1 MRLSPPPR
9 RCLRR
14 ATRACAPDFGATLE
28 RRRPIGRPDTTVIR
42 AYIGHTCEGGSV
54 LSGHVPG
61 WHQLAARS
69 GHGHIHIGADQR
81 TVVRYRCGWVGQSAI
96 DGALRC
102 AALCQSAADSN
113 ATACRA
119 WPSHA
124 QRSRRR
130 LALFSTG
137 LQTHGGVTP
146 PPACNRWLECH
157 LSRCEGWLCHAIA
170 SAPSRRS
177 PWLFTAGPRAR
188 HSTGA
193 TSVTRVLEVL
203 CAL

>member
-14 ATRACAPDFGATLE
+14 ATRACAPDCGATLE
-28 RRRPIGRPDTTVIR
+28 WSRPIGRPDTTVIR
-42 AYIGHTCEGGSV
+42 AYIDNTCEGGSA

-61 WHQLAARS
+61 WHQLAASS
-69 GHGHIHIGADQR
+69 GHGHIHTSADLG
-81 TVVRYRCGWVGQSAI
+81 TVVRYMVRVGGTIRNRWRTTGAARCYQPQTPA
-96 DGALRC
+96 
-102 AALCQSAADSN
+102 Q
-113 ATACRA
+113 TQCRT
-119 WPSHA
+119 WPSHVL
-124 QRSRRR
+124 RSLRR
-130 LALFSTG
+130 LVRFSTG
-137 LQTHGGVTP
+137 PQTHGGVTP

-188 HSTGA
+188 HSTCA
-193 TSVTRVLEVL
+193 TSMTRVQ
-203 CAL
+203 

>member
-1 MRLSPPPR
+1 MSRVECRYRRLTPPPTILRLSPPPR

-69 GHGHIHIGADQR
+69 GHGHIHKGAAQG

-96 DGALRC
+96 DGALQG
-102 AALCQSAADSN
+102 AALCKSAADSS
-113 ATACRA
+113 ATLCRA
-119 WPSHA
+119 WPSHRA
-124 QRSRRR
+124 
-130 LALFSTG
+130 LAASSGPVLDRAPDPR
-137 LQTHGGVTP
+137 GGNTP
-146 PPACNRWLECH
+146 
-157 LSRCEGWLCHAIA
+157 A
-170 SAPSRRS
+170 S
-177 PWLFTAGPRAR
+177 
-188 HSTGA
+188 
-193 TSVTRVLEVL
+193 V
-203 CAL
+203 